1 MRYECTLLSLRS
13 KMDTWKVVEKNNKIH
28 ILIYHINYY
37 ALLLNVPPKSS
48 LKSVVALNRV
58 ENVLKRLWLLSLK
71 YSNSSRTRDIQTDND
86 NENKEQ
92 SIYRYMTGRRKKIKK
107 AKKKKRLH
115 LQKQKALHHML
126 NVLKSFSVKQ
136 YKNTSSGN
144 GIVKRCN
151 FTSAP

>member
-1 MRYECTLLSLRS
+1 MIVRIKNSQFI
-13 KMDTWKVVEKNNKIH
+13 DTWLE
-28 ILIYHINYY
+28 
-37 ALLLNVPPKSS
+37 
-48 LKSVVALNRV
+48 
-58 ENVLKRLWLLSLK
+58 E
-71 YSNSSRTRDIQTDND
+71 
-86 NENKEQ
+86 EE
-92 SIYRYMTGRRKKIKK
+92 KIKK